1 MSLQKQLSLAEPKD
15 QSTSTTEEEYPVA
28 FKALRVPQGTD
39 HGQVILEEA
48 KKKTETI
55 AEIAKNHP
63 DIKVQ
68 SGTLPS
74 GYIVSYHLKGGSLM
88 SKHESE
94 DEFIQRIKRAIPK
107 ELRSKHDYFRGT
119 LTRELDSLTVWV
131 GPNFRFCPMTNINEI
146 VDLFENAKTV
156 GVGKK
161 EISVANIIEAL
172 LEHKDEINVR
182 AEDLG
187 ISERINTKEQL
198 QMKIRFLPLIFDI
211 SFHSAAMGIDSNT
224 VSRIKSDME
233 KEFKSEI
240 ESDLKSRMQKV
251 LKTLSKSLK
260 TIKTSSKR
268 GKSMHKRTHD
278 ALMRNMEEIEKL
290 NITESE
296 ELKNMIK
303 LSKALTEALTNQDLR
318 TYAKNIEDSTAKM
331 PEQIFAE
338 AFRKSAHVDTKSD
351 DDKALNLVI
360 EEIVSQL

>member
-1 MSLQKQLSLAEPKD
+1 MVLQKQLSLAESED
-15 QSTSTTEEEYPVA
+15 QSTSKTEEEYPVA
-28 FKALRVPQGTD
+28 FKTLRVPQAAD
-39 HGQVILEEA
+39 HSEVILEEA

-63 DIKVQ
+63 DIRVQ

-74 GYIVSYHLKGGSLM
+74 GYIVCYHLKGGSIM

-131 GPNFRFCPMTNINEI
+131 GPNFRFCPMKNINEI
-146 VDLFENAKTV
+146 VDLFENAKTA

-161 EISVANIIEAL
+161 EISIANIIDAL
-172 LEHKDEINVR
+172 LEQKDEINVR
-182 AEDLG
+182 AEELG
-187 ISERINTKEQL
+187 ISERINSKEQL
-198 QMKIRFLPLIFDI
+198 QQKIRFLPLIFDI

-233 KEFKSEI
+233 NEFKSEI

-278 ALMRNMEEIEKL
+278 ALIRNMEEIEKL

-303 LSKALTEALTNQDLR
+303 LSKALTEALSTQDMR
-318 TYAKNIEDSTAKM
+318 THAKDIEDSSAKM

-338 AFRKSAHVDTKSD
+338 AFRKSVPVDTKSN